1 VGKNAGTWKFRSE
14 WRIGDLPS
22 IRGDA
27 SMLRM
32 VFGNLIA
39 NALKFTRPRKQA
51 QIEIGSHPGQASETV
66 IFARNNGVGFDMAY
80 AGRLIGVFQRLR
92 VADEFEGTGIGLAN
106 VGRIIA
112 RHGGRTWARARVD
125 QGGRRFIWPCHK
137 SKTIGARR

>member
-1 VGKNAGTWKFRSE
+1 
-14 WRIGDLPS
+14 
-22 IRGDA
+22 
-27 SMLRM
+27 MLRM

-39 NALKFTRPRKQA
+39 NNLKFTRPRKQA

-125 QGGRRFIWPCHK
+125 QGGDVLFGLAISQRRLELEDENRPIIFLDSVAVC
-137 SKTIGARR
+137 